1 MEMDC
6 AFKQLENAGPNCS
19 RFALNSSEFYND
31 LFAEITSNNHFK
43 SSRYISCVNIE
54 NVFNIYL
61 SLGKLVAKTLSHN
74 PLTLS
79 VRRIRRLL
87 LYSMQ
92 SVPRKITSATTG
104 ITSPL

>member
-6 AFKQLENAGPNCS
+6 DFKQLENAGPNCS

-61 SLGKLVAKTLSHN
+61 SLGKLVAKTLSNN
-74 PLTLS
+74 PVS
-79 VRRIRRLL
+79 C
-87 LYSMQ
+87 Q
-92 SVPRKITSATTG
+92 
-104 ITSPL
+104 